1 MLKPGHNYLVK
12 IQVQKQIRTFK
23 TTEKLLQAKPTAMSI
38 QLRQQRTRALQTAE
52 NAPHVGFEEWKGSLS
67 VFSS

>member
-23 TTEKLLQAKPTAMSI
+23 TTEINLRAKPTAMSI
-38 QLRQQRTRALQTAE
+38 QLRPRRKRALQTTEYALH
-52 NAPHVGFEEWKGSLS
+52 AGFEEWKGSLS
-67 VFSS
+67 AFS

>member
-23 TTEKLLQAKPTAMSI
+23 TTEINLRVKPAAMST
-38 QLRQQRTRALQTAE
+38 QLRPQRKRALQTAK
-52 NAPHVGFEEWKGSLS
+52 NALHEGFEEWKGSLS
-67 VFSS
+67 AFS